1 MGDDLWFAML
11 GGGGGTYGIV
21 TAMSIQLQEYKPLE
35 YVAYDI
41 GGCFSD
47 PPTGLAY
54 FLFAEVQSDFI
65 VRFLLDPT
73 KLEVEPPVTLEESNA
88 CGIVSTEQ
96 AFYCYG
102 EKSGKR
108 VAESW
113 KQYWEGRKKEGL
125 VAKLADIFMNMDQD
139 NDSAELRDAST
150 DLSLALIDTY
160 AQCLSNEG
168 GENQSLFTNFKDY
181 YSMVT
186 DGWTGDDQKR
196 PIGPLFNN
204 MYLSAAR
211 LSTNVLIPKDW
222 IVKHKDKYR
231 DLLFDNLND
240 DTFPTYFTLY
250 YAFGDN
256 TKNAQDNSVTALS
269 DGYRNAGV
277 MIYYQGTNV
286 KFWKTVKDAYDFNFN
301 SDSES
306 DSSIFPSYV
315 GSNHV
320 MATTVGP
327 KNDNYS
333 LICPFDL
340 TLEERKKECV
350 STQTIIYG
358 GNKLK
363 RLEQIKED
371 FDPDFLLDCAV
382 CVRNDA
388 SP

>member
-1 MGDDLWFAML
+1 MGYPTTTEVSGRCATSNSDLDSFGNYLFERCSDDTDINFDDLWFAML

-21 TAMSIQLQEYKPLE
+21 TVMSIQLQEYKPLE

-41 GGCFSD
+41 QGCFSAATAI
-47 PPTGLAY
+47 PSLVTAATSNFW
-54 FLFAEVQSDFI
+54 FLTKVQSEFI
-65 VRFLLDPT
+65 VDFLLDPT
-73 KLEVEPPVTLEESNA
+73 KLEVEPPVTPEESNA

-102 EKSGKR
+102 KNSGVR
-108 VAESW
+108 VADAW
-113 KQYWEGRKKEGL
+113 KQYWLGRKGGL
-125 VAKLADIFMNMDQD
+125 VA
-139 NDSAELRDAST
+139 
-150 DLSLALIDTY
+150 SLTTTGEVPLDKISSEALIDTY
-160 AQCLSNEG
+160 AQCLSI
-168 GENQSLFTNFKDY
+168 ENQSLFVNFNGIE
-181 YSMVT
+181 S
-186 DGWTGDDQKR
+186 
-196 PIGPLFNN
+196 L
-204 MYLSAAR
+204 A
-211 LSTNVLIPKDW
+211 
-222 IVKHKDKYR
+222 
-231 DLLFDNLND
+231 
-240 DTFPTYFTLY
+240 TYFSLY

-277 MIYYQGTNV
+277 MIYYQGTNE
-286 KFWKTVKDAYDFNFN
+286 KFWKTVKDAYDFNFDSN
-301 SDSES
+301 SES

-327 KNDNYS
+327 KKDNYS
-333 LICPFDL
+333 LICPFSL

-371 FDPDFLLDCAV
+371 LDPDFLLDCAV
-382 CVRNDA
+382 CVRNDYDDDYDYDDDDDYDFD
-388 SP
+388 